1 MRVKRE
7 LMVYFLSFTL
17 LLGLFPATS
26 VSAAKKVSLSNKKI
40 TIAKG
45 KSKTIK
51 VKNTKKKVKWKI
63 ISGKKYITLKK
74 KGKAAAT
81 IKGRKKG
88 KAKVR
93 ATVGKKKLTCT
104 VTVKDRGKENISK
117 TDKTTS
123 SGSSANTPQTG
134 ATTPPGNV
142 STDKNEQDVVAL
154 KALIAEQRG
163 RGAKVS
169 EDIDYTDEYKWENG
183 KLMAICWTAKD
194 LCGNLDVSGLK
205 SLLELDCSFNQLS
218 GLDVSKNTSLTY
230 LNCCESQ
237 LNSLDVSKNTLLTNL
252 HCDGNQLTNLDVS
265 RNTLLTELWCGL
277 NQLTNLDV
285 SKNTLLEYLDCGSS
299 ELSSLDVSKN
309 TLLTD
314 LWCGFNQLTNLDV
327 SKNTLLTD
335 LWCID
340 NQLSN
345 LDVSKNTA
353 LIVLHCVSN
362 QLTAL
367 DLTNNT
373 ELTELKC
380 DANVTVTGYTPNSS
394 EE

>member
-123 SGSSANTPQTG
+123 SGSSANKPQTG

-169 EDIDYTDEYKWENG
+169 ENIDYTDEYKWENG

-205 SLLELDCSFNQLS
+205 SLLKLDCSFNQLS

-237 LNSLDVSKNTLLTNL
+237 LNSLDVSKNTLL
-252 HCDGNQLTNLDVS
+252 
-265 RNTLLTELWCGL
+265 
-277 NQLTNLDV
+277 
-285 SKNTLLEYLDCGSS
+285 EYLDCGSS
-299 ELSSLDVSKN
+299 ELSS
-309 TLLTD
+309 
-314 LWCGFNQLTNLDV
+314 LDV